1 MTAPTTPER
10 NFTAGV
16 SPPYSTSYPASV
28 MALRAAAS
36 SALANVAC
44 LWARSTV
51 MCVAPISARAFS
63 TAFWQ
68 CWHIMPF
75 TLSVIMFISSLE
87 VMLLLFPTCA
97 ASFPPF
103 FFEEWGLRYLC
114 VLFGSKR
121 RSLSALVTT
130 DTLLRLIAAAAIMG
144 LSSGPPKACSTP
156 AATGMPNVL

>member
-1 MTAPTTPER
+1 M
-10 NFTAGV
+10 
-16 SPPYSTSYPASV
+16 
-28 MALRAAAS
+28 
-36 SALANVAC
+36 
-44 LWARSTV
+44 ARSTV

-75 TLSVIMFISSLE
+75 TLSVVMLVSSLE
-87 VMLLLFPTCA
+87 AVLLLLSAFA
-97 ASFPPF
+97 VSFPPF

-144 LSSGPPKACSTP
+144 LSSGPPKAYSTP
-156 AATGMPNVL
+156 AATGMPSVL